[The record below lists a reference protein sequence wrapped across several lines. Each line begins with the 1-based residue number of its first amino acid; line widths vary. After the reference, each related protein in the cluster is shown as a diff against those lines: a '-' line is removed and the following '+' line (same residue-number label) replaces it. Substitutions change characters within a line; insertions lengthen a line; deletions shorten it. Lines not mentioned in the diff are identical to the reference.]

1 MRAKRCVYAL
11 PVVLL
16 LSLLGP
22 AGGAPAGAGV
32 SPADTAL
39 AKTGPSLTDR
49 APGGAGPPP
58 ADTAP
63 AKTGPSPADV
73 VRTKAGVSPAAMA
86 LAKTGPSLADTALTE
101 AEPPPADTGPTK
113 AEPPSANAAP
123 AKAEPAPGDSA
134 PSEAEPLPEAAAPPN
149 TEPAPG
155 DAAPAEAGP
164 PPADAAPGEA
174 EPPPDPSPV
183 GRTWPLPGGRP
194 TVLRAWDPPPTP
206 YARGHRGVD
215 LAAPPHSPVLAVASG
230 RVSFAGRVAGRG
242 VVSVDLTGTGDPSLR
257 TTYEPVRASVRKGDE
272 VTAGQPLGTLEPT
285 PSHCPATCLHWGLRR
300 GKTYLDPLSL
310 LPPWLLRPGPPVLL
324 PVLGVPLPAKP

>member
-22 AGGAPAGAGV
+22 AGGAPAGAG
-32 SPADTAL
+32 
-39 AKTGPSLTDR
+39 
-49 APGGAGPPP
+49 PPP
-58 ADTAP
+58 AGA
-63 AKTGPSPADV
+63 
-73 VRTKAGVSPAAMA
+73 A
-86 LAKTGPSLADTALTE
+86 LAKTGPSLADRAPTK
-101 AEPPPADTGPTK
+101 AEPPPADTAPTK
-113 AEPPSANAAP
+113 AEPSSANAAP
-123 AKAEPAPGDSA
+123 AKAEPAPGDA
-134 PSEAEPLPEAAAPPN
+134 ALSEAEPLPEDAAPPN

-164 PPADAAPGEA
+164 PPADAAPAEAGPPPADAAPGEA
-174 EPPPDPSPV
+174 GPPPGPSPV
-183 GRTWPLPGGRP
+183 GRTWPLPGGRA

-242 VVSVDLTGTGDPSLR
+242 VVSVDLTGTGDPPLR

-272 VTAGQPLGTLEPT
+272 VTAGQPLGTLEPA

-310 LPPWLLRPGPPVLL
+310 LPPWLLRSGPPVLL

>member
-63 AKTGPSPADV
+63 AKTGPSPADAAG
-73 VRTKAGVSPAAMA
+73 TEAGVSPAAMT
-86 LAKTGPSLADTALTE
+86 LAKTGPWLADTALTE
-101 AEPPPADTGPTK
+101 AEP
-113 AEPPSANAAP
+113 
-123 AKAEPAPGDSA
+123 APGDAA
-134 PSEAEPLPEAAAPPN
+134 PSEAEPLPEDAASPN
-149 TEPAPG
+149 TQPAPG

-164 PPADAAPGEA
+164 PPAGAAPAKTGPPPADAAPGEA
-174 EPPPDPSPV
+174 EPPPGPSPV

-242 VVSVDLTGTGDPSLR
+242 VVSVDLTGTGDPPLR

-324 PVLGVPLPAKP
+324 PVLGVPLPAKS